1 MTTAEKITIVKTL
14 TGDTAASDALISVY
28 LDDAKAA
35 ILRRRYP
42 FGIPENAD
50 VEAIYEM
57 LQVKLATR
65 YYLRRGGEGETR
77 HSENGIDR
85 TYGSVN
91 DEDLLMEVTSFAK
104 VIG

>member
-1 MTTAEKITIVKTL
+1 MTDAEKITL
-14 TGDTAASDALISVY
+14 TQTFINDANATDSLVGAY
-28 LDDAKAA
+28 LEEAKSA

-42 FGIPENAD
+42 FGIPEGAD
-50 VEAIYEM
+50 VEGIYEM

-65 YYLRRGGEGETR
+65 YYLRRGGEGEIS
-77 HSENGIDR
+77 HSENGISR

-91 DEDLLMEVTSFAK
+91 DEDLLMEVTPFAK

>member
-1 MTTAEKITIVKTL
+1 MTTAEKITMVKTL
-14 TGDTAASDALISVY
+14 TGDTAAADALISVY
-28 LDDAKAA
+28 LDDAQAA

-42 FGIPENAD
+42 FGLPEEAS
-50 VEAIYEM
+50 VEPIYEM
-57 LQVKLATR
+57 LQVKLAAR
-65 YYLRRGGEGETR
+65 YYLRRGGEGEMR

-91 DEDLLMEVTSFAK
+91 DEDLLSEITSFAK